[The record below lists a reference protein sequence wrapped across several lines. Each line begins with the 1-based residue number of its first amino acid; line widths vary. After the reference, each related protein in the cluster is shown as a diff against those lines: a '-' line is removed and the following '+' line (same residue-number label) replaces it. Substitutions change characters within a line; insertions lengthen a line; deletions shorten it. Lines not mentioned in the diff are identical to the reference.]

1 MNTKITEVQRKQIE
15 AKIRELN
22 NSKRTGLYITLA
34 IILVGSL
41 ITIIGCLSSGGHTA
55 MFIPF
60 GIILSFIVGMMPYS
74 IIAYKVKKTY
84 KLSVLPLVLKAIL
97 GEDSTYIYNGGYNIA
112 LLKELAFFPITT
124 YKKED
129 LISGTYKDV
138 KFICADILMQHQQ
151 SSGKSTTTVTDFKG
165 TMWVFT
171 FNKRINSRID
181 IAEKGYVYRRK
192 KGMEKIEFED
202 IVFNEQFK
210 SYSNNGHDAFYI
222 ITPQMI
228 EAIKKNLEGIK
239 GNILYSFQGDKLYL
253 VISSNEQRFEFTK
266 DINSVPDLI
275 RKVNNDLSPIFE
287 TIDVFRLEEKL
298 YS

>member
-1 MNTKITEVQRKQIE
+1 MNTKITEAQREQIE
-15 AKIRELN
+15 AKIRELK
-22 NSKRTGLYITLA
+22 NSNRIGLFITLG
-34 IILVGSL
+34 IILIGSL
-41 ITIIGCLSSGGHTA
+41 ITIIAGLSNSSFSA
-55 MFIPF
+55 IFIPF
-60 GIILSFIVGMMPYS
+60 GIILSIIVGVIPYS

-97 GEDSTYIYNGGYNIA
+97 GDDSTYVYNGGYSIE

-129 LISGTYKDV
+129 LVSGTYKDV
-138 KFICADILMQHQQ
+138 KFMCADILMQHQQ
-151 SSGKSTTTVTDFKG
+151 STGKSTTTVTDFRG

-171 FNKRINSRID
+171 FNKQINSRID
-181 IAEKGYVYRRK
+181 IAEKGFVYRRK
-192 KGMEKIEFED
+192 RGLEKIEFED

-210 SYSNNGHDAFYI
+210 CYSNNDHDAFYV

-228 EAIKKNLEGIK
+228 EAIKKNLDGIN

-253 VISSNEQRFEFTK
+253 VISSRVQRFEFTN

-275 RKVNNDLSPIFE
+275 KKVYDDLSPVFE
-287 TIDVFRLEEKL
+287 TIDVFRLQEKL